1 MEGPSLRLVV
11 DGDVLPPQSDRMR
24 EASSPS
30 KVRRGIA
37 RENREAAAMQR
48 DDARLVF
55 AQRVAANLEGGK
67 AAILRPEV
75 RQRLLTESASMGLR
89 PFDANLIIAVAQ
101 DAAQRGVM
109 TDACDVLGQLRFVG
123 VANRGL
129 SPLRVL
135 FLAAFLASM
144 VVAGLAAWIV
154 AS

>member
-1 MEGPSLRLVV
+1 M
-11 DGDVLPPQSDRMR
+11 LPPQGDRSR
-24 EASSPS
+24 EASSPF
-30 KVRRGIA
+30 KVRSGIA

-55 AQRVAANLEGGK
+55 AQRVAAHLEGGK

-75 RQRLLTESASMGLR
+75 RKRLLTESTSMGLR

-109 TDACDVLGQLRFVG
+109 TDTRDVLGQLRYVG
-123 VANRGL
+123 VADRGL

-154 AS
+154 A

>member
-1 MEGPSLRLVV
+1 MDGPSLRLVV
-11 DGDVLPPQSDRMR
+11 EGDVRPPEADRTR

-30 KVRRGIA
+30 RVRRGIA
-37 RENREAAAMQR
+37 RENREVAAMQR

-55 AQRVAANLEGGK
+55 AQRVAANIEGGK

-75 RQRLLTESASMGLR
+75 RKRLLTESASMGLR
-89 PFDANLIIAVAQ
+89 SFDANLIIAVAQ

-109 TDACDVLGQLRFVG
+109 SDSRDVLGQLRFVG
-123 VANRGL
+123 VADRGL
-129 SPLRVL
+129 SPMRVL

-154 AS
+154 A